1 MDIENRRR
9 VSIRVAIA
17 AVAALILCAIAY
29 FVITMITRAG
39 KAKVNVL
46 YAPYASTV
54 TFDGSKIKNNAEN
67 WLQPGK
73 HHVVVSFE
81 NFNTLET
88 DVEIPKEGTTI
99 FGELAPANEEGERY
113 MREHMLEF
121 ESLSAPVAEK
131 TTKQGEALYERFP
144 IMKKFPVKDPHY
156 TLTYILNE
164 DDSDL
169 KIVVRSTLPYRGLAI
184 DKLMEVMTAEEIEQ
198 YDVEIEDIETPFV
211 ADFAENNETDPFKYL
226 QKGFGNAMNGFYF
239 VRGKEEAGYYYGAI
253 RRDIGYDSDFYRFIL
268 KRSGSSWQLCGKPY
282 PVLTSTNTG
291 GAPAELLFK
300 VDKGNY

>member
-1 MDIENRRR
+1 MDIEKRRSL
-9 VSIRVAIA
+9 SIKIAIA
-17 AVAALILCAIAY
+17 AVAVLIVGAVVSYC
-29 FVITMITRAG
+29 ITMASRAG
-39 KAKVNVL
+39 KAKVIIL

-54 TFDGSKIKNNAEN
+54 KIDGNKVSNNAEN
-67 WLQPGK
+67 WIVPGK
-73 HHVVVSFE
+73 HQITVAFE
-81 NFNTLET
+81 NFSSIDKE
-88 DVEIPKEGTTI
+88 VEIPNEGTTL
-99 FGELAPANEEGERY
+99 FGQLVPTNDAGRQY
-113 MREHMLEF
+113 MLEHSREF
-121 ESLSAPVAEK
+121 DSIQGPASSSASEYGDK
-131 TTKQGEALYERFP
+131 LYKRFP

-169 KIVVRSTLPYRGLAI
+169 KIVVRSTLSYRGLAI

-198 YDVEIEDIETPFV
+198 YDVEIEDIESPFA

-239 VRGKEEAGYYYGAI
+239 VRGKEEGGYYYGAI

>member
-1 MDIENRRR
+1 MDVEKRR
-9 VSIRVAIA
+9 SISIKVAIIA
-17 AVAALILCAIAY
+17 VIAIVLGAVAY
-29 FVITMITRAG
+29 YVITTISRIG
-39 KAKVNVL
+39 KAKVDVL

-54 TFDGSKIKNNAEN
+54 TLNDNKVKNNAEN
-67 WLQPGK
+67 WIEPGEY
-73 HHVVVSFE
+73 HVKVSFE
-81 NFNTLET
+81 NFETLEG
-88 DVEIPKEGTTI
+88 DVTIPNEGTTI
-99 FGELAPANEEGERY
+99 YGQLTPSNEAGEQY
-113 MREHMLEF
+113 MREHEREF
-121 ESLSAPVAEK
+121 ESISGPASEELGRYGA
-131 TTKQGEALYERFP
+131 ALYKRFP

-184 DKLMEVMTAEEIEQ
+184 DKLMETVTEEEIEK
-198 YDVEIEDIETPFV
+198 YDVEIEDIESPFV
-211 ADFAENNETDPFKYL
+211 ADFTENSETEPFKYL
-226 QKGFGNAMNGFYF
+226 QKGFGKAMNGFYF
-239 VRGKEEAGYYYGAI
+239 VRGKEEGGYYYGAI

-291 GAPAELLFK
+291 GAPVELLFK